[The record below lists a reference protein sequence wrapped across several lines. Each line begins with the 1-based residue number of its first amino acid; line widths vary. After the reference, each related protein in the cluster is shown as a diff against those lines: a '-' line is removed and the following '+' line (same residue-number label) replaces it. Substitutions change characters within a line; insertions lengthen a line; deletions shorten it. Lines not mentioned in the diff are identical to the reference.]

1 MTRSPWPRTPWPR
14 PGAPLLLLLALSL
27 LILPGIGRAASLLD
41 PLGDL
46 WLIDPQTLDSGL
58 LQRGA
63 AARGGAGGE
72 GGELFVG
79 LEAPFYHEVSV
90 RAGYAQDLWID
101 APDGHRVSWRLRM
114 PILQTAEV
122 GQLDALVLH
131 YQGEAHLRR
140 VDPLAP
146 SHTALVGHVA
156 ARGRRGPPLSRH
168 DQLGVLVRQKE
179 QADGLARAGITG
191 RQATIVQLRGFTGQR
206 SAGSLALSLWELNWS
221 HYGLVARMD
230 GRLDLSFAAPSV
242 HWGQGRRTLSFGV
255 APRYRLAYQRTGVQQ
270 SWAGLASLSLGSTSS
285 LE

>member
-1 MTRSPWPRTPWPR
+1 MSRRR
-14 PGAPLLLLLALSL
+14 AALAHALACLLAVGLTCAAGPAS
-27 LILPGIGRAASLLD
+27 AASLLD

-58 LQRGA
+58 LQRDSA
-63 AARGGAGGE
+63 VRGGAGAE

-90 RAGYAQDLWID
+90 RVGYAQDLWFA

-168 DQLGVLVRQKE
+168 DQLGVLVRQKV
-179 QADGLARAGITG
+179 QAQGLARAGLTG
-191 RQATIVQLRGFTGQR
+191 RQATLLQLRGISGPR
-206 SAGSLALSLWELNWS
+206 GAGSLALSLWELNWS

-242 HWGQGRRTLSFGV
+242 HWGQGRRTLSVGL
-255 APRYRLAYQRTGVQQ
+255 APRYRLAYQRGGLQQ
-270 SWAGLASLSLGSTSS
+270 SWAGLASLNLGSTPS

>member
-1 MTRSPWPRTPWPR
+1 MPRR
-14 PGAPLLLLLALSL
+14 RAPSVRALACALAAGL
-27 LILPGIGRAASLLD
+27 ACAAAPAQAASLLD

-46 WLIDPQTLDSGL
+46 WLIDPLTIDSGL
-58 LQRGA
+58 LQRGSA
-63 AARGGAGGE
+63 VRGGAGGE

-90 RAGYAQDLWID
+90 RAGYAQDLWFD
-101 APDGHRVSWRLRM
+101 ARDGHRVSWRLRM

-131 YQGEAHLRR
+131 YQGEAHLWR

-156 ARGRRGPPLSRH
+156 ARGRRGPALSRH
-168 DQLGVLVRQKE
+168 DQLGVLVRQKQ
-179 QADGLARAGITG
+179 QAAGLARAGLTG
-191 RQATIVQLRGFTGQR
+191 RQATIVQLRGLTGPR
-206 SAGSLALSLWELNWS
+206 STGSVALSLWELNWS

-242 HWGQGRRTLSFGV
+242 HWGQGRRTLSFGL
-255 APRYRLAYQRTGVQQ
+255 APRYRLTYQRGGLQQ
-270 SWAGLASLSLGSTSS
+270 SWAGLASLNLGSTPS